1 MAEEHGQ
8 REFSIAT
15 DERRLTWILGSS
27 RSGSTWMLRMLA
39 DLPGVVGLD
48 DPHLGHH
55 LGVWRP
61 IALAWLNRDRVPD
74 LEILPDVKRE
84 KTDYFFS
91 DEYRHAWQPALRGM
105 VAERFDAQ
113 ARDRARE
120 RGIEDPMVIVKEP
133 GSHAADII
141 MSLFP
146 GAGLIFLLRDGRDVV
161 DSWLDAY
168 KAGSWALEE
177 GAYSVGALD
186 RMAFIRWQSSVWAY
200 RTDVVRRVYEAHPQD
215 RRLLLRYEQVREDP
229 AAALGRICERFGI
242 EADAERLSETAEHRA
257 FVRAPGD
264 EKGPGRA
271 MRFAEPGRWKLN
283 MDGEEIRAMEEIMG
297 PQLSELGYLSRQPV
311 GARGP
316 VSR

>member
-1 MAEEHGQ
+1 VGSAE
-8 REFSIAT
+8 RFSIAR

-61 IALAWLNRDRVPD
+61 IALAWMQRDRIPD
-74 LEILPDVKRE
+74 LAILPEVKRD
-84 KTDYFFS
+84 KPDYFFS
-91 DEYRHAWQPALRGM
+91 DEYRHAWQPALREM
-105 VAERFDAQ
+105 VATRFDAQ

-120 RGIEDPMVIVKEP
+120 RGIDDPMVIVKEP

-177 GAYSVGALD
+177 GAYSVGRAD
-186 RMAFIRWQSSVWAY
+186 RMAFIRWQASVWAY
-200 RTDVVRRVYEAHPQD
+200 RTEVVRRVYDAQPAH
-215 RRLLLRYEQVREDP
+215 RRLLLRYEEVHKDP

-242 EADAERLSETAEHRA
+242 AASAPQQSAVAERHA
-257 FVRAPGD
+257 FVRAPG
-264 EKGPGRA
+264 EERGPGKA

-283 MDGEEIRAMEEIMG
+283 MNREEIAAMEEIMA
-297 PQLSELGYLSRQPV
+297 PQLRELGYLTRQPV

-316 VSR
+316 GSH

>member
-1 MAEEHGQ
+1 MAEDQGQ
-8 REFSIAT
+8 PEFSIAT

-61 IALAWLNRDRVPD
+61 IALAWMNRDRVPD
-74 LEILPDVKRE
+74 LDILPKLKRD
-84 KTDYFFS
+84 KPDYFFS
-91 DEYRHAWQPALRGM
+91 DEYRHAWEPALREM
-105 VAERFDAQ
+105 VTHRFDAQ

-120 RGIEDPMVIVKEP
+120 RGIDDPMVVVKEP

-177 GAYSVGALD
+177 GAYSVGGMD

-200 RTDVVRRVYEAHPQD
+200 RTEVVRRVFDAHPDD

-242 EADAERLSETAEHRA
+242 DATSEQLSEVAEKRA
-257 FVRAPGD
+257 FVRAPG
-264 EKGPGRA
+264 EAKGPGRA

-283 MDGEEIRAMEEIMG
+283 MDRDEIAAMEEIMG
-297 PQLSELGYLSRQPV
+297 PQLRELGYLSHEPV
-311 GARGP
+311 AARGP
-316 VSR
+316 GSR